1 MAYRITQIADEDL
14 VSIAGFSLQKWGEAQ
29 TRAYIEE
36 LFSLFED
43 IAKKPLASAKA
54 DYIQPGLRK
63 QLHPKRQHVIY
74 FRLGGDGTV
83 EILRILHAH
92 QNHEN
97 RFEE

>member
-14 VSIAGFSLQKWGEAQ
+14 VSIAGFSLQKWGEDQ

-63 QLHPKRQHVIY
+63 QLHPKRKHVIY

-83 EILRILHAH
+83 EILHAH